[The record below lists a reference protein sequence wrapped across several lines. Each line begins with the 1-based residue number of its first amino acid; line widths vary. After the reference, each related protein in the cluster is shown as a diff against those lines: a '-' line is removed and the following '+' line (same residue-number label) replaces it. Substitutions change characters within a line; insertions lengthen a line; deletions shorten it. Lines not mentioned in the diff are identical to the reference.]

1 MFKTRFVFQSPPSDI
16 EKNTRFIGTVL
27 RETDQAPES
36 FTMSVHDDI
45 GVTTVIYLTPTTAES
60 DLIIP
65 PMKRIFPNVQF
76 ERTHCL
82 DVDLLASS
90 ALAGANGRALRRV
103 LTREVRCLTERGIGS
118 KGVLEYLQECEE
130 IVAEIRLSVQSQ
142 RAHL

>member
-1 MFKTRFVFQSPPSDI
+1 MFKTRFVFQSPPGDI
-16 EKNTRFIGTVL
+16 EKNTKFIGIVL

-36 FTMSVHDDI
+36 FTMSVHEDK

-82 DVDLLASS
+82 NVDLLASS